1 MGLDHT
7 VTTRQL
13 DAIDLRILAELQ
25 RDGRI
30 TFQELS
36 KAVGLSA
43 RPCLE
48 RVRRLER
55 ERIITGYTAYV
66 DVRKLVNVTVVL
78 AQLFVKQG
86 REIRARFEQRMRST
100 PEVIDC
106 FEVSG
111 RFNYII
117 KIACSTLADYQDLS
131 ESWIND
137 TSLYIE
143 RIESN
148 VVLRPAKDLGLY
160 PAELAAPV
168 VRRPKQLTLVGN
180 VKGARRTAF
189 RQVDDI
195 DLRILAALQRDG
207 RITFQQLSEQVGLSA
222 RPCLERV
229 RRLERD
235 HIITNY
241 TARLDV
247 RRLANTMVA
256 IVQLHV
262 KQGREIRACFERH
275 ICSSP
280 QVLECFEVCG
290 IYDYI
295 AKVAC
300 SSVAAYQELTEDWIN
315 DNSLHVE
322 RVESNIV
329 LRSPKDDG
337 VHPINT
343 LVLDCAEGSDFLSP
357 APP

>member
-1 MGLDHT
+1 M
-7 VTTRQL
+7 TTRQL
-13 DAIDLRILAELQ
+13 DDIDLLILAELQ
-25 RDGRI
+25 RNGRV

-36 KAVGLSA
+36 EVVGLSA

-55 ERIITGYTAYV
+55 ERVITGYTAYV
-66 DVRKLVNVTVVL
+66 DVRKLVDVTVVL
-78 AQLFVKQG
+78 AQMFVKQG
-86 REIRARFEQRMRST
+86 REIRARFEQRMRSS
-100 PEVIDC
+100 PEVIEC
-106 FEVSG
+106 SEVSG
-111 RFNYII
+111 RFNYIV
-117 KIACSTLADYQDLS
+117 KIACSTLAHYQDLT

-137 TSLYIE
+137 ASLQIE

-160 PAELAAPV
+160 PAELAAPA
-168 VRRPKQLTLVGN
+168 VRRPKQLASVGN
-180 VKGARRTAF
+180 FKEFRRTAS
-189 RQVDDI
+189 RQVDEI

-207 RITFQQLSEQVGLSA
+207 RITFQQLSEQVDLSA

-241 TARLDV
+241 TARVDV
-247 RRLANTMVA
+247 RRLSNIMVA

-262 KQGREIRACFERH
+262 KQGREIRIRFEQH
-275 ICSSP
+275 ICSGP

-290 IYDYI
+290 TFDYI
-295 AKVAC
+295 AKVTC

-315 DNSLHVE
+315 ETSLHVE

-329 LRSPKDDG
+329 LRRPKHDG
-337 VHPINT
+337 LHPIDT
-343 LVLDCAEGSDFLSP
+343 LALDSAQHSDFLSP
-357 APP
+357 PLP